1 MRSLVATSPRARTGS
16 RYSIAGVIQ
25 VSWTK
30 TFDALATS
38 LAPVER
44 SAPLG
49 DIGWRESEL
58 KGEHRKPGTPILNN
72 RLASEKGAAHALK
85 DGFGDVC
92 LV

>member
-1 MRSLVATSPRARTGS
+1 MSLVATPPRARTGS

-30 TFDALATS
+30 TFDALVTS

-44 SAPLG
+44 AAPLG

-58 KGEHRKPGTPILNN
+58 KGELRAPGTGG
-72 RLASEKGAAHALK
+72 LASKKGAAHALK